1 MGDGEG
7 SPNFR
12 LIPEA
17 DTCLCLTG
25 ELDAAAAPALEAGLA
40 LVEHHSD
47 LVLDLSR
54 LTFLDAADVG
64 VLVDTAGALQEGDHL
79 VLRSPRGIVRRVID
93 LLGLTE
99 HPRIRVDEQ

>member
-1 MGDGEG
+1 MDRRHDSRGLSPERRSNPAGRPFGPAHDPRHSPTPMGDGEG

-54 LTFLDAADVG
+54 LTFLDAAGVG
-64 VLVDTAGALQEGDHL
+64 VLVD
-79 VLRSPRGIVRRVID
+79 
-93 LLGLTE
+93 
-99 HPRIRVDEQ
+99 